1 MARITVE
8 DCLETIG
15 ENKRFDLV
23 HLAVER
29 IRQHRHG
36 EPYLVEG
43 KNKEV
48 VMTLREV
55 AASKVTFENI
65 KGLPDAEERAA
76 KALAAENTEDGEG
89 TDNTEET
96 KETD

>member
-8 DCLETIG
+8 DCLETVG

-29 IRQHRHG
+29 IKQHRHG

-55 AASKVTFENI
+55 AASQVTFDNI
-65 KGLPDAEERAA
+65 YDLPNAEDEA
-76 KALAAENTEDGEG
+76 AAEQ
-89 TDNTEET
+89 EEKSSEEEAT
-96 KETD
+96 A

>member
-8 DCLETIG
+8 DCLETVG
-15 ENKRFDLV
+15 ENRRFDLV

-29 IRQHRHG
+29 IKQHRHG

-55 AASKVTFENI
+55 AAGKVSFENVDS
-65 KGLPDAEERAA
+65 LPDAEDVNADVEQEEGSGEVE
-76 KALAAENTEDGEG
+76 AEA
-89 TDNTEET
+89 
-96 KETD
+96 

>member
-29 IRQHRHG
+29 IKQHRHG

-55 AASKVTFENI
+55 AAAKVTFDNI
-65 KGLPDAEERAA
+65 EGLPDVGNE
-76 KALAAENTEDGEG
+76 TEDVQEE
-89 TDNTEET
+89 DSTEEV
-96 KETD
+96 KAAA

>member
-15 ENKRFDLV
+15 VNKRFDLV

-43 KNKEV
+43 KNQEV

-55 AASKVTFENI
+55 AADKVTFDNI
-65 KGLPDAEERAA
+65 YRLPDAEDE
-76 KALAAENTEDGEG
+76 AAEELETESAEDEKA
-89 TDNTEET
+89 TA
-96 KETD
+96 

>member
-8 DCLETIG
+8 DCLETVG

-29 IRQHRHG
+29 IKQHRRG
-36 EPYLVEG
+36 EPYLTEG

-55 AASKVTFENI
+55 AAGQVTFENI
-65 KGLPDAEERAA
+65 YGLPNAEDEA
-76 KALAAENTEDGEG
+76 AAEQ
-89 TDNTEET
+89 EEESSEEEE
-96 KETD
+96 KAAA

>member
-8 DCLETIG
+8 DCLETVG

-23 HLAVER
+23 HLAIER
-29 IRQHRHG
+29 IKQHRHG

-43 KNKEV
+43 KNMEV

-55 AASKVTFENI
+55 AAGAVTFENV
-65 KGLPDAEERAA
+65 KTLPDAEDKVDSEQV
-76 KALAAENTEDGEG
+76 
-89 TDNTEET
+89 EESLEEEKT
-96 KETD
+96 AV

>member
-23 HLAVER
+23 HLTVDR

-55 AASKVTFENI
+55 AAGEVTFSNVE
-65 KGLPDAEERAA
+65 GLPDAEEQAA
-76 KALAAENTEDGEG
+76 GEQEDKTAERTEAAA
-89 TDNTEET
+89 
-96 KETD
+96 

>member
-15 ENKRFDLV
+15 VNKRFDLV
-23 HLAVER
+23 HLAVDR
-29 IRQHRHG
+29 IKQHRHG

-55 AASKVTFENI
+55 AAGEVTFENI
-65 KGLPDAEERAA
+65 YGLPNAEDEA
-76 KALAAENTEDGEG
+76 AAEQEDESSS
-89 TDNTEET
+89 EEEKAT
-96 KETD
+96 A

>member
-8 DCLETIG
+8 DCLETVG

-23 HLAVER
+23 HLAIER

-43 KNKEV
+43 RNKEV
-48 VMTLREV
+48 VMTLREIAV
-55 AASKVTFENI
+55 GEVTFENV
-65 KGLPDAEERAA
+65 KGLPDAGDE
-76 KALAAENTEDGEG
+76 AAEGLETEAVA
-89 TDNTEET
+89 EEE
-96 KETD
+96 KAA

>member
-8 DCLETIG
+8 DCLEALG
-15 ENKRFDLV
+15 ESKRFDLV

-55 AASKVTFENI
+55 AAEKVTFENI
-65 KGLPDAEERAA
+65 DGLPDAEDED
-76 KALAAENTEDGEG
+76 AEAVES
-89 TDNTEET
+89 EET
-96 KETD
+96 VEEKAA

>member
-23 HLAVER
+23 RLAVER
-29 IRQHRHG
+29 IKQHRHG

-55 AASKVTFENI
+55 AAGKVTFDNLET
-65 KGLPDAEERAA
+65 LPDAGDEAEEDQAE
-76 KALAAENTEDGEG
+76 ENTEEV
-89 TDNTEET
+89 
-96 KETD
+96 KAAA

>member
-8 DCLETIG
+8 DCLETVG

-23 HLAVER
+23 HLAIER

-43 KNKEV
+43 SNKEV

-55 AASKVTFENI
+55 AAEKVTFENI
-65 KGLPDAEERAA
+65 KGLPDAEDD
-76 KALAAENTEDGEG
+76 AAEVVDAEDSV
-89 TDNTEET
+89 EEE
-96 KETD
+96 KAA

>member
-8 DCLETIG
+8 DCLESIG

-36 EPYLVEG
+36 EPYLVAG

-55 AASKVTFENI
+55 AAKKVTFENI
-65 KGLPDAEERAA
+65 RTLPDAVNEAVTEEVEV
-76 KALAAENTEDGEG
+76 ENTE
-89 TDNTEET
+89 EE
-96 KETD
+96 KAAV

>member
-8 DCLETIG
+8 DCLQTIG

-36 EPYLVEG
+36 EPYLVDG

-55 AASKVTFENI
+55 AAGKVSFDNVW
-65 KGLPDAEERAA
+65 GLPDAFDEKQEAQESEGQEVTETAA
-76 KALAAENTEDGEG
+76 
-89 TDNTEET
+89 
-96 KETD
+96 

>member
-48 VMTLREV
+48 VMALREV
-55 AASKVTFENI
+55 AAAKVTFENI
-65 KGLPDAEERAA
+65 NTLPDAEDEMAEDAEAESVEDEKTAA
-76 KALAAENTEDGEG
+76 K
-89 TDNTEET
+89 
-96 KETD
+96 

>member
-23 HLAVER
+23 RLAVQR
-29 IRQHRHG
+29 IKQHRHG

-55 AASKVTFENI
+55 AAGEVTFENI
-65 KGLPDAEERAA
+65 ETLPDAGNEVEEVQ
-76 KALAAENTEDGEG
+76 EDE
-89 TDNTEET
+89 TTEEV
-96 KETD
+96 KAAA

>member
-8 DCLETIG
+8 DCLQTIG
-15 ENKRFDLV
+15 NNKRFDLV
-23 HLAVER
+23 HLTVDR

-36 EPYLVEG
+36 EPYLVDG

-55 AASKVTFENI
+55 AAGKVTFENI
-65 KGLPDAEERAA
+65 KGLPDASNI
-76 KALAAENTEDGEG
+76 AAEEDAA
-89 TDNTEET
+89 ET
-96 KETD
+96 KDLTEAAA

>member
-23 HLAVER
+23 HLAVDR
-29 IRQHRHG
+29 IKQHRHG

-55 AASKVTFENI
+55 AAAKVTFENI
-65 KGLPDAEERAA
+65 AGLPNAEDDA
-76 KALAAENTEDGEG
+76 AAEQK
-89 TDNTEET
+89 EENSSEEEKVT
-96 KETD
+96 A

>member
-8 DCLETIG
+8 DCLESIG

-23 HLAVER
+23 HLTVER

-36 EPYLVEG
+36 EPYLVAG

-55 AASKVTFENI
+55 AAKKVTFENI
-65 KGLPDAEERAA
+65 RNLPDAVNEAVTEEVEV
-76 KALAAENTEDGEG
+76 ENTE
-89 TDNTEET
+89 EE
-96 KETD
+96 KAAV

>member
-15 ENKRFDLV
+15 ENRRFDLV

-55 AASKVTFENI
+55 AANKVSFDNI
-65 KGLPDAEERAA
+65 WTLPDADD
-76 KALAAENTEDGEG
+76 ENTDELDTEKGDEG
-89 TDNTEET
+89 KVTA
-96 KETD
+96 

>member
-23 HLAVER
+23 HLTVQR
-29 IRQHRHG
+29 IKQHRHG

-55 AASKVTFENI
+55 AAGEVTFENVET
-65 KGLPDAEERAA
+65 LPDAGNEAEEVQ
-76 KALAAENTEDGEG
+76 AEES
-89 TDNTEET
+89 TEEV
-96 KETD
+96 KAAA

>member
-8 DCLETIG
+8 DCLETVG

-23 HLAVER
+23 HLAIER

-36 EPYLVEG
+36 EPYLTEG

-55 AASKVTFENI
+55 AAGKVTFDNI
-65 KGLPDAEERAA
+65 YDLPNAEDEA
-76 KALAAENTEDGEG
+76 AAEQ
-89 TDNTEET
+89 EEEST
-96 KETD
+96 AEKATA

>member
-8 DCLETIG
+8 DCLQSLG
-15 ENKRFDLV
+15 NNKRFDLV

-43 KNKEV
+43 KNQEV

-55 AASKVTFENI
+55 AAEKVTFGNI
-65 KGLPDAEERAA
+65 STLPDAFEEKPEEQEVEGQEDTEAA
-76 KALAAENTEDGEG
+76 A
-89 TDNTEET
+89 
-96 KETD
+96 

>member
-23 HLAVER
+23 HLTVQR
-29 IRQHRHG
+29 IKQHRHG

-55 AASKVTFENI
+55 AAGEVTFENI
-65 KGLPDAEERAA
+65 EALPDAGNEVEEVQ
-76 KALAAENTEDGEG
+76 AEES
-89 TDNTEET
+89 TEEV
-96 KETD
+96 KAAA

>member
-55 AASKVTFENI
+55 AANKVTFDNI
-65 KGLPDAEERAA
+65 DTLPDADDEVAEEVE
-76 KALAAENTEDGEG
+76 AEDV
-89 TDNTEET
+89 EEE
-96 KETD
+96 KVVA